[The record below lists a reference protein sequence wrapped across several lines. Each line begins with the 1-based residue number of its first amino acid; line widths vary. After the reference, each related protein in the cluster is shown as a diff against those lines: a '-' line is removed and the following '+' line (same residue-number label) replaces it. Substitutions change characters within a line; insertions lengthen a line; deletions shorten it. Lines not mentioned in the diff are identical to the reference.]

1 MLKKPP
7 PVASIPVTPEA
18 TEDPKEIDRKLAE
31 DIFGRDAGAEDSKP
45 VAIEQSYADPTVFM
59 DID

>member
-45 VAIEQSYADPTVFM
+45 AAIEQSYADPTVFM